1 MATVATPLP
10 VGARL
15 GVLAD
20 RQSKY
25 LMIGPAVLILLL
37 IGIFPIVYTLVASFQ
52 HITMMEEDTSFSGLL
67 NYARLFQDARLWA
80 ALGHTLIFTAIALPL
95 ELVLGMAMALLFLDR
110 MPGRQVFIA
119 LLVLPT
125 VISPIVAGAAWRLL
139 FDNRFGPINQIIGWL
154 AGEPVALLWLVN
166 PDLVYP
172 AIILCGVWQW
182 TLFMFLILLAGL
194 SNVDQSLIEAAEIDG
209 AGWWRIFFKIVLP
222 AIRPVLA
229 IVLLIR
235 ALDLVRLFDIVWAL
249 TKGGPGTMTET
260 ISIYAYIQGFQQFE
274 TSYTAAIAL
283 LVIVILSIL
292 VIFALRRMEIA
303 DERALRGST
312 AVAPSRDPAPPAA
325 LPGRGGAAG
334 LLPVPG
340 LLAVHDLLQDAEEIF
355 ASPPV
360 WYPESLQ
367 LANYAVLFRDGDA
380 ITVWNSLVVA
390 GVSTVLAMVLGT
402 IAAYSIAR
410 FRTGGDNLAIWII
423 SERMIPR
430 SRSCSRSSCSTSGWG
445 GSTATTA

>member
-1 MATVATPLP
+1 
-10 VGARL
+10 
-15 GVLAD
+15 
-20 RQSKY
+20 
-25 LMIGPAVLILLL
+25 
-37 IGIFPIVYTLVASFQ
+37 
-52 HITMMEEDTSFSGLL
+52 MMEEDTSFSGLL

-139 FDNRFGPINQIIGWL
+139 FDNRFGPVNQIIGWL

-172 AIILCGVWQW
+172 AIILCEVWQW
-182 TLFMFLILLAGL
+182 TPFMFLILLAGL

-209 AGWWRIFFKIVLP
+209 AGWWRIFFRIVLP

-283 LVIVILSIL
+283 LVILILSIL

-303 DERALRGST
+303 R
-312 AVAPSRDPAPPAA
+312 
-325 LPGRGGAAG
+325 
-334 LLPVPG
+334 
-340 LLAVHDLLQDAEEIF
+340 
-355 ASPPV
+355 
-360 WYPESLQ
+360 
-367 LANYAVLFRDGDA
+367 
-380 ITVWNSLVVA
+380 
-390 GVSTVLAMVLGT
+390 
-402 IAAYSIAR
+402 
-410 FRTGGDNLAIWII
+410 
-423 SERMIPR
+423 
-430 SRSCSRSSCSTSGWG
+430 
-445 GSTATTA
+445 